1 MQMMQPRIH
10 QIDHPESPLLAG
22 VNDPIGSI
30 IEDSDSILMYNT
42 QKYGAFPRGVWLFS
56 GANVSMA
63 RITKHNGHYSVHG
76 KRFEEL
82 YGSRAQVWHGSAYK
96 TSGGLTKSDLLQN
109 NAGRI
114 VSKSKHA
121 SARKEKRLAKAGYG
135 TKKGHFGFV
144 KTKRGGNYLSDRSL
158 MHGKTTGGTRRR
170 KRRGGNN
177 MLPLSPHE
185 ISGITNTSGAGIQLL
200 ATNY

>member
-1 MQMMQPRIH
+1 
-10 QIDHPESPLLAG
+10 
-22 VNDPIGSI
+22 
-30 IEDSDSILMYNT
+30 
-42 QKYGAFPRGVWLFS
+42 
-56 GANVSMA
+56 MA

-96 TSGGLTKSDLLQN
+96 TSGGLTKSDLVQN
-109 NAGRI
+109 KVGRI
-114 VSKSKHA
+114 VSKSKHT
-121 SARKEKRLAKAGYG
+121 SAKKEKRLVKAGY
-135 TKKGHFGFV
+135 TAKKGKFGYV
-144 KTKRGGNYLSDRSL
+144 RTKGKHGGNYLSDRSASHISN
-158 MHGKTTGGTRRR
+158 MAGGKRTRR
-170 KRRGGNN
+170 RRGGNN